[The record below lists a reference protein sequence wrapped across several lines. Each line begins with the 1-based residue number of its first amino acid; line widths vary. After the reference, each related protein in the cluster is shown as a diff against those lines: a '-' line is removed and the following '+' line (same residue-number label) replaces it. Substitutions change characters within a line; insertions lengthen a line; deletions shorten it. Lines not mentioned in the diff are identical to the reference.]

1 MEQHNAKNREIKCCK
16 GEIKI
21 VSSMFLPT
29 FIETLT
35 TFVLTIKYK
44 FYFDIELKAV
54 QRTHTQTDTHSPWRA
69 IFAIGIQD
77 LW

>member
-1 MEQHNAKNREIKCCK
+1 MEQHNAKKREIKCCK

-29 FIETLT
+29 FIKTLT
-35 TFVLTIKYK
+35 TFVLTIKYI
-44 FYFDIELKAV
+44 FYFDIELKAA
-54 QRTHTQTDTHSPWRA
+54 HTPTNTHSPCRP